1 MIELC
6 IFGGGK
12 YLKAGWISPSDYD
25 DLYKYLYLPYKK
37 NGGNGSAERLM
48 EQIKEL
54 PPYPPIK
61 IQKGEE
67 KMVQK
72 IKQVKESIVKYK
84 EYIVSLI
91 SGILA
96 VLVAMSNLTSDK
108 KIGLI
113 IGILIIFFTV
123 VQAFI
128 KTGLSAQNLQ
138 LAYNQLLTIRDMLA
152 AAETNTV
159 SMKFSPKLLSTG
171 DETDNQSEAVV
182 PESSTIRDTFTDD
195 ELMKRLIGKKE

>member
-1 MIELC
+1 
-6 IFGGGK
+6 
-12 YLKAGWISPSDYD
+12 
-25 DLYKYLYLPYKK
+25 
-37 NGGNGSAERLM
+37 
-48 EQIKEL
+48 
-54 PPYPPIK
+54 
-61 IQKGEE
+61 
-67 KMVQK
+67 MVQK
-72 IKQVKESIVKYK
+72 IKQVKEFIVKYK

-113 IGILIIFFTV
+113 IGILIIFLTV

-159 SMKFSPKLLSTG
+159 SMKFPSKLLSAAA
-171 DETDNQSEAVV
+171 ETDNQSEAVV

>member
-1 MIELC
+1 
-6 IFGGGK
+6 
-12 YLKAGWISPSDYD
+12 
-25 DLYKYLYLPYKK
+25 
-37 NGGNGSAERLM
+37 
-48 EQIKEL
+48 
-54 PPYPPIK
+54 
-61 IQKGEE
+61 
-67 KMVQK
+67 MVQK
-72 IKQVKESIVKYK
+72 IKQVKEFIVKYK

-96 VLVAMSNLTSDK
+96 VLVAMSNLTNDK

-159 SMKFSPKLLSTG
+159 SMKFPSKLLSTG

>member
-1 MIELC
+1 MI
-6 IFGGGK
+6 
-12 YLKAGWISPSDYD
+12 
-25 DLYKYLYLPYKK
+25 
-37 NGGNGSAERLM
+37 
-48 EQIKEL
+48 
-54 PPYPPIK
+54 
-61 IQKGEE
+61 
-67 KMVQK
+67 QK
-72 IKQVKESIVKYK
+72 IKQVKEFIVKYK

-159 SMKFSPKLLSTG
+159 SMKFPSKLLSAAA
-171 DETDNQSEAVV
+171 ETDNQSEAVV
-182 PESSTIRDTFTDD
+182 PESTTIRDTFTDD

>member
-1 MIELC
+1 
-6 IFGGGK
+6 
-12 YLKAGWISPSDYD
+12 
-25 DLYKYLYLPYKK
+25 
-37 NGGNGSAERLM
+37 
-48 EQIKEL
+48 
-54 PPYPPIK
+54 
-61 IQKGEE
+61 
-67 KMVQK
+67 MVQK
-72 IKQVKESIVKYK
+72 IKQVKEFIVKYK
-84 EYIVSLI
+84 EYIVSFI

-138 LAYNQLLTIRDMLA
+138 LAYNQLLTIRDMLS

>member
-1 MIELC
+1 
-6 IFGGGK
+6 
-12 YLKAGWISPSDYD
+12 
-25 DLYKYLYLPYKK
+25 
-37 NGGNGSAERLM
+37 
-48 EQIKEL
+48 
-54 PPYPPIK
+54 
-61 IQKGEE
+61 
-67 KMVQK
+67 MVQK
-72 IKQVKESIVKYK
+72 IKQVKEFIVKYK

-159 SMKFSPKLLSTG
+159 SMKFPSKLLSVAA
-171 DETDNQSEAVV
+171 ETDNQSEAVV